1 MSFGPLTRTI
11 HFRLKLFPLFI
22 NGGPTVIPSWQH
34 HFPLPPM
41 LQSNADSFVQ
51 STIRAVPDL
60 LAAKPRS
67 NHPLSFIAVKNF
79 HLHEQFR
86 DHKVHA
92 LSQLITVTVHTPQ
105 DLEAAYE
112 NYYVSLQKSSK

>member
-1 MSFGPLTRTI
+1 MSVGPLTRTI

-22 NGGPTVIPSWQH
+22 NGGPKVIPPWQH

-41 LQSNADSFVQ
+41 LQSNADSFEQ

-67 NHPLSFIAVKNF
+67 NHPLSFIEVKNF
-79 HLHEQFR
+79 HLHEQF
-86 DHKVHA
+86 KVHA
-92 LSQLITVTVHTPQ
+92 LSQLITVTVRTPQ